1 MSGTHQLQAVISLSS
16 CRGQSLAKAHTC
28 TFLFSDPAS
37 VRVSV
42 LPSSSNNIPL
52 TLACDVE
59 SFYPKDVSVT
69 FLQNGTLLPIP
80 PATEQNSGGTYTT
93 RRYYTLSSRQRE
105 QGGLVQC
112 VVNQPGVE
120 HPVSGSAN
128 LDTLDPKGKILGQKN
143 RHWWRRTRTQFRGI
157 CNHSSHIHPAW
168 SFPFWILPLSI
179 FRRTSTVD

>member
-1 MSGTHQLQAVISLSS
+1 MSDTHQLQAVISLSHH
-16 CRGQSLAKAHTC
+16 RGQSLARTQTY

-37 VRVSV
+37 VRLSV

-52 TLACDVE
+52 TLTCDVE
-59 SFYPKDVSVT
+59 SFYPENVSVT
-69 FLQNGTLLPIP
+69 FLQNGTVLPIP

-93 RRYYTLSSRQRE
+93 RRYYTLSSKQRE

-128 LDTLDPKGKILGQKN
+128 LDTLDPKGKILGQN
-143 RHWWRRTRTQFRGI
+143 NQHW
-157 CNHSSHIHPAW
+157 
-168 SFPFWILPLSI
+168 
-179 FRRTSTVD
+179 